1 MRSGFITAS
10 LAATLATSLA
20 PTLAATLLI
29 LASAA
34 GANAQSSSPGFSD
47 AQRNCQTI
55 RTCRFERGGSYR
67 GCLSSYTC
75 RTCKLVKARCE
86 IGGRSQNCQEMRC
99 TWGG

>member
-1 MRSGFITAS
+1 MRGSWLTI
-10 LAATLATSLA
+10 
-20 PTLAATLLI
+20 LI
-29 LASAA
+29 LAISVLPA
-34 GANAQSSSPGFSD
+34 GMMSTASAQSVQGGIASP
-47 AQRNCQTI
+47 QRDCQTI

-75 RTCKLVKARCE
+75 RVCRLVKAKCE

>member
-1 MRSGFITAS
+1 MPGWC
-10 LAATLATSLA
+10 LVLLATGLLTWGQAA
-20 PTLAATLLI
+20 P
-29 LASAA
+29 SA
-34 GANAQSSSPGFSD
+34 AQSSQPNVVNP
-47 AQRNCQTI
+47 QRDCQTI

-75 RTCKLVKARCE
+75 RTCRLVKAKCE